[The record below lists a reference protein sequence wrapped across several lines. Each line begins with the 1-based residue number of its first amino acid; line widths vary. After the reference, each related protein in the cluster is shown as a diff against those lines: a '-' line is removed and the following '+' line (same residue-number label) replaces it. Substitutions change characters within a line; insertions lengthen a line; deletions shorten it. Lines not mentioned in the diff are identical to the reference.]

1 MIATTFNLMQMDK
14 LEPIDDKSVFETI
27 IPPLERV
34 KNFSDVQFEEFIA
47 EWAVA
52 CAKTKYKDV
61 YRIGG
66 AGDKGRD
73 VIAEYEDGSFDYY
86 QCKKYST
93 KLQPS
98 QYWLEFGKL
107 CFFIY
112 NKDIP
117 MPKKYYI
124 IASHDLSK
132 KMRDLL
138 KNKENICSG
147 LIKEW
152 DAKCREHLI
161 QNKVIDLTEETLNEI
176 MDLF

>member
-1 MIATTFNLMQMDK
+1 MIVTTFNLVSVDTV
-14 LEPIDDKSVFETI
+14 EPVNGQSVCETV
-27 IPPLERV
+27 IPPLQRL
-34 KNFSDVQFEEFIA
+34 KDFSDEAFEEFIA

-66 AGDKGRD
+66 AGDQGRD
-73 VIAEYEDGSFDYY
+73 VIAEYENGDYDYY

-107 CFFIY
+107 CYYVY
-112 NKDIP
+112 NRDIP

-124 IASHDLSK
+124 IASHDLSN
-132 KMRDLL
+132 KMRSLL
-138 KNKENICSG
+138 NNKESIRSG
-147 LIKEW
+147 LIDEW
-152 DAKCREHLI
+152 N
-161 QNKVIDLTEETLNEI
+161 NKS
-176 MDLF
+176 